1 MQLTPVS
8 IRLILR
14 WTEYAYAA
22 TLLFFLTQGPVLSM
36 WFASEQQNARPAL
49 APQIATYF
57 LVQIPALVLVSRQ
70 KFTLRDVWGPLGLLA
85 ILCMWLTATT
95 LWATNGQHS
104 AVESVSLMMTFVCG
118 VYFAKRFTLNEKLT
132 IIVVA
137 MQPGLLLSRYAIAH
151 DWDFST
157 SIEGFW
163 VGIYFNR
170 NSLAPV
176 AMVSVVS
183 ALALLYVVYL
193 NKADRFRIYKLC
205 ILADITIFGFV
216 IVLRT
221 HSNTPFGGLI
231 AFVAVFAFWEVLRKS
246 PLRKQLNNVKQ
257 IRKVHSG
264 FIALVVMCSWFAI
277 QFQSKVLR
285 AFGET
290 VDFNGR
296 SEIWK
301 YSWNGF
307 LDRPLLGWGWMSAWR
322 SWAFMRMD
330 FWWTVEGVMWSHN
343 AYLDVLLGGGLFAV
357 AVLASAVVWGTY
369 RLIPTQI
376 ENPINSWPIA
386 FVFFYLAMCTQE
398 SFIIGNHFLWMLF
411 VAVITSGMATET
423 QPNQSLA
430 A

>member
-170 NSLAPV
+170 NSFAPV

-193 NKADRFRIYKLC
+193 NKAGRFRIYKLC
-205 ILADITIFGFV
+205 ILADIVIFGLV
-216 IVLRT
+216 VAIRT
-221 HSNTPFGGLI
+221 RSNTPFGGLI
-231 AFVAVFAFWEVLRKS
+231 VFATVLAFWEVLRKS
-246 PLRKQLNNVKQ
+246 LLRNQLNNVKQ
-257 IRKVHSG
+257 NRKVFSG
-264 FIALVVMCSWFAI
+264 FIALATVCSLLSI
-277 QFQSKVLR
+277 QFQSKVLQV
-285 AFGET
+285 FGET
-290 VDFNGR
+290 VSFNGR

-330 FWWTVEGVMWSHN
+330 LWWTVEGVMWSHN
-343 AYLDVLLGGGLFAV
+343 AYLDVLLGGGVLAV
-357 AVLASAVVWGTY
+357 VLLVAAVLWGVY
-369 RLIPTQI
+369 RLVPTEI
-376 ENPINSWPIA
+376 ENPIGSWPIA

-411 VAVITSGMATET
+411 VAVITSGIATET
-423 QPNQSLA
+423 QPNQSLVV
-430 A
+430 

>member
-22 TLLFFLTQGPVLSM
+22 TLLFFLTQGPVLSI
-36 WFASEQQNARPAL
+36 WFASEQQNGRSVL

-57 LVQIPALVLVSRQ
+57 VVQIPALVLVSRQ
-70 KFTLRDVWGPLGLLA
+70 KFTLRDVRGPLGLLA
-85 ILCMWLTATT
+85 VFCIWLTATT

-104 AVESVSLMMTFVCG
+104 AVESVSLMTTFMCG
-118 VYFAKRFTLNEKLT
+118 VYFAKRFTLIEKLT
-132 IIVVA
+132 VVVVA
-137 MQPGLLLSRYAIAH
+137 MQPGLILSRYAIAH
-151 DWDFST
+151 NWNYSRST
-157 SIEGFW
+157 EGFW
-163 VGIYFNR
+163 TGIYFNR

-176 AMVSVVS
+176 AMVSVIS

-193 NKADRFRIYKLC
+193 KKTDKFRIYKLC
-205 ILADITIFGFV
+205 LLADVVVFGLV
-216 IVLRT
+216 VAIRT
-221 HSNTPFGGLI
+221 RSNTPFGGLI
-231 AFVAVFAFWEVLRKS
+231 AFAAVFAFWEVLRKS
-246 PLRKQLNNVKQ
+246 PLINQLNSVKQ
-257 IRKVHSG
+257 IRKVYSG
-264 FIALVVMCSWFAI
+264 FTALVAICSLLAI
-277 QFQSKVLR
+277 QFQSKVLQ

-322 SWAFMRMD
+322 SWAFMKMD
-330 FWWTVEGVMWSHN
+330 LWWTVEGVMWSHN
-343 AYLDVLLGGGLFAV
+343 AYLDVLLGGG
-357 AVLASAVVWGTY
+357 VLAVVILVAAVIWGVY
-369 RLIPTQI
+369 RLVPTDI
-376 ENPINSWPIA
+376 ENPIGSWPIA

-411 VAVITSGMATET
+411 VAILTSTTTTAT
-423 QPNQSLA
+423 QPDQSLTV
-430 A
+430 

>member
-8 IRLILR
+8 IRSILR

-22 TLLFFLTQGPVLSM
+22 ALILFLTQGPVLSLL
-36 WFASEQQNARPAL
+36 FASEQQNARPAL
-49 APQIATYF
+49 APQLALYF
-57 LVQIPALVLVSRQ
+57 AVQIPALVLVSRQ
-70 KFTLRDVWGPLGLLA
+70 RFTLHDARGPLGLLA
-85 ILCMWLTATT
+85 MLCIWLTATT

-104 AVESVSLMMTFVCG
+104 AVESVSLLTTFICG
-118 VYFAKRFTLNEKLT
+118 VYFAKRFTLIEKLT
-132 IIVVA
+132 VIVVA
-137 MQPGLLLSRYAIAH
+137 MQPGLILSRYAIAH
-151 DWDFST
+151 DWDLST

-176 AMVSVVS
+176 AIVSVIS

-193 NKADRFRIYKLC
+193 KKTDHFRIYKLC
-205 ILADITIFGFV
+205 ILVDIVIFGLV
-216 IVLRT
+216 IVIRT
-221 HSNTPFGGLI
+221 RSNTPFGGLI
-231 AFVAVFAFWEVLRKS
+231 AFAAAVAFWEVLRKS
-246 PLRKQLNNVKQ
+246 SLMNQFNIAKQLRKVYL
-257 IRKVHSG
+257 G
-264 FIALVVMCSWFAI
+264 FIALVVACSLLAI
-277 QFQSKVLR
+277 QFQSKVLQ

-322 SWAFMRMD
+322 SWAFMKMD
-330 FWWTVEGVMWSHN
+330 LWWTVEGVSWSHN
-343 AYLDVLLGGGLFAV
+343 AYLDVLLGGGVFAV
-357 AVLASAVVWGTY
+357 MGFVIAVLWGVY
-369 RLIPTQI
+369 RLVPVDV
-376 ENPINSWPIA
+376 ENPIESWSMG

-411 VAVITSGMATET
+411 VAILTSTTTNAK
-423 QPNQSLA
+423 QPDQSLTA
-430 A
+430 

>member
-205 ILADITIFGFV
+205 ILADIMIFGFV

-221 HSNTPFGGLI
+221 RSNTPFGGLI

-246 PLRKQLNNVKQ
+246 PLRKQLNHVKQ

-357 AVLASAVVWGTY
+357 AVLAAAVVWGTY

>member
-8 IRLILR
+8 IRSILR

-49 APQIATYF
+49 APQLATYF
-57 LVQIPALVLVSRQ
+57 VVQIPALVLVSRQ
-70 KFTLRDVWGPLGLLA
+70 KFTLRDLQGPLGLLA
-85 ILCMWLTATT
+85 LLCIWLTATT

-104 AVESVSLMMTFVCG
+104 AVESVSLMTTFVCG
-118 VYFAKRFTLNEKLT
+118 VYFAKRFSLLEKLT
-132 IIVVA
+132 VVVVA

-151 DWDFST
+151 NWNLST

-176 AMVSVVS
+176 AMVSVIS
-183 ALALLYVVYL
+183 ALALLCVVYL
-193 NKADRFRIYKLC
+193 KKTDPFRIYKLC
-205 ILADITIFGFV
+205 ILADIVVFGFV
-216 IVLRT
+216 VVLRT
-221 HSNTPFGGLI
+221 HSNTPVGGLI
-231 AFVAVFAFWEVLRKS
+231 AFGAVVLFWEALRRSSLKS
-246 PLRKQLNNVKQ
+246 YLGNTKQTRSVYAA
-257 IRKVHSG
+257 
-264 FIALVVMCSWFAI
+264 FIALVAVGSWCAI
-277 QFQSKVLR
+277 QFQSKVLQL
-285 AFGET
+285 FGET

-322 SWAFMRMD
+322 SWAFMKMD
-330 FWWTVEGVMWSHN
+330 LWWTVEGVMWSHN
-343 AYLDVLLGGGLFAV
+343 AYLDVLLGGGVLAV
-357 AVLASAVVWGTY
+357 AILVAAVIWGVY
-369 RLIPTQI
+369 RLVPTDI
-376 ENPINSWPIA
+376 ENPIGSWPIA

-411 VAVITSGMATET
+411 VAVLTSTATTAT
-423 QPNQSLA
+423 QPDQSLTV
-430 A
+430 

>member
-8 IRLILR
+8 IRSIFR

-36 WFASEQQNARPAL
+36 WLASEQENGRPAL
-49 APQIATYF
+49 ASQLATYF
-57 LVQIPALVLVSRQ
+57 VVQIPALVLVSRQ
-70 KFTLRDVWGPLGLLA
+70 KFTLRDVCGPLGLLA
-85 ILCMWLTATT
+85 IFCIWLTATT

-104 AVESVSLMMTFVCG
+104 AVESVSLLTTFICG
-118 VYFAKRFTLNEKLT
+118 VYFAKRFTLIEKLT
-132 IIVVA
+132 IVVVA

-151 DWDFST
+151 DWDLST

-176 AMVSVVS
+176 AMVSVIS

-193 NKADRFRIYKLC
+193 TKSDRFRIYKLC
-205 ILADITIFGFV
+205 ILADIVIFGFV
-216 IVLRT
+216 VVLRT
-221 HSNTPFGGLI
+221 HSNTPIGGLI
-231 AFVAVFAFWEVLRKS
+231 AFGAVILFWEALRHSSLKS
-246 PLRKQLNNVKQ
+246 LLGNFKQARSVYA
-257 IRKVHSG
+257 V
-264 FIALVVMCSWFAI
+264 FIALVVVCSWGAI
-277 QFQSKVLR
+277 QFQSKVLQ

-290 VDFNGR
+290 VTFNGR

-322 SWAFMRMD
+322 SWAFMKMD
-330 FWWTVEGVMWSHN
+330 LWWTVEGVMWSHN
-343 AYLDVLLGGGLFAV
+343 AYLDVLLGGGVFAV
-357 AVLASAVVWGTY
+357 GVLVAAVIWGVY
-369 RLIPTQI
+369 RLVPTDT
-376 ENPINSWPIA
+376 ENPIGSWPIA
-386 FVFFYLAMCTQE
+386 FVFFYLAVCTQE

-411 VAVITSGMATET
+411 VALLTSTTTTAT
-423 QPNQSLA
+423 QPNQSLTV
-430 A
+430 

>member
-8 IRLILR
+8 IRSIFR

-36 WFASEQQNARPAL
+36 WLASEQENGRPAL
-49 APQIATYF
+49 ASQLATYF
-57 LVQIPALVLVSRQ
+57 VVQIPALVLVSRQ
-70 KFTLRDVWGPLGLLA
+70 KFTLRDVRGPLGLLA
-85 ILCMWLTATT
+85 VFCIWLTATT

-104 AVESVSLMMTFVCG
+104 AVESVSLLTTFICG
-118 VYFAKRFTLNEKLT
+118 VYFAKRFTLIEKLT
-132 IIVVA
+132 IVVVA

-151 DWDFST
+151 DWDLST

-176 AMVSVVS
+176 AMVSVIS

-193 NKADRFRIYKLC
+193 TKTDRFRIYKLC
-205 ILADITIFGFV
+205 ILADIVIFGFV
-216 IVLRT
+216 VVLRT
-221 HSNTPFGGLI
+221 HSNTPIGGLI
-231 AFVAVFAFWEVLRKS
+231 AFGAVILFWEALRHS
-246 PLRKQLNNVKQ
+246 SLNGLLGNFKQTRSVYA
-257 IRKVHSG
+257 V
-264 FIALVVMCSWFAI
+264 FIALVVVCSWGAI
-277 QFQSKVLR
+277 QFQSKVLQ

-290 VDFNGR
+290 VTFNGR

-322 SWAFMRMD
+322 SWAFMKMD
-330 FWWTVEGVMWSHN
+330 LWWTIEGVMWSHN
-343 AYLDVLLGGGLFAV
+343 AYLDVLLGGGVFAV
-357 AVLASAVVWGTY
+357 GVFAAAVVLGVY
-369 RLIPTQI
+369 RLVPTDT
-376 ENPINSWPIA
+376 ENPIGSWPIA
-386 FVFFYLAMCTQE
+386 FVFFYLAVCTQE

-411 VAVITSGMATET
+411 IALLTSTATTAT
-423 QPNQSLA
+423 QPNQSLTV
-430 A
+430 

>member
-8 IRLILR
+8 IRSIFR

-36 WFASEQQNARPAL
+36 WLASEQENGRPAL
-49 APQIATYF
+49 ASQLATYF
-57 LVQIPALVLVSRQ
+57 VVQIPALVLVSRQ
-70 KFTLRDVWGPLGLLA
+70 KFTLRDVRGPLGLLA
-85 ILCMWLTATT
+85 VFCIWLTATT

-104 AVESVSLMMTFVCG
+104 AVESVSLLTTFICG
-118 VYFAKRFTLNEKLT
+118 VYFAKRFTLIEKLT
-132 IIVVA
+132 IVVVA

-151 DWDFST
+151 DWDLST

-176 AMVSVVS
+176 AMVSVIS

-193 NKADRFRIYKLC
+193 TKTDRFRIYKLC
-205 ILADITIFGFV
+205 ILADIVIFGFV
-216 IVLRT
+216 VVLRT
-221 HSNTPFGGLI
+221 HSNTPIGGLI
-231 AFVAVFAFWEVLRKS
+231 AFGAVILFWGALRHSSLKSLLVNIKQTRSVYAVFT
-246 PLRKQLNNVKQ
+246 
-257 IRKVHSG
+257 
-264 FIALVVMCSWFAI
+264 ALVVVCSWGAI
-277 QFQSKVLR
+277 QFQSKVLQ

-290 VDFNGR
+290 VTFNGR

-322 SWAFMRMD
+322 SWAFMKMD
-330 FWWTVEGVMWSHN
+330 LWWTVEGVMWSHN
-343 AYLDVLLGGGLFAV
+343 AYLDVLLGGGVFAVGVFAV
-357 AVLASAVVWGTY
+357 AVIWGVY
-369 RLIPTQI
+369 RLVPTDT
-376 ENPINSWPIA
+376 ENPIGSWPIA

-411 VAVITSGMATET
+411 VALLTSTTTIAT
-423 QPNQSLA
+423 QPNQSLTV
-430 A
+430 

>member
-1 MQLTPVS
+1 M
-8 IRLILR
+8 
-14 WTEYAYAA
+14 
-22 TLLFFLTQGPVLSM
+22 
-36 WFASEQQNARPAL
+36 
-49 APQIATYF
+49 
-57 LVQIPALVLVSRQ
+57 
-70 KFTLRDVWGPLGLLA
+70 
-85 ILCMWLTATT
+85 
-95 LWATNGQHS
+95 
-104 AVESVSLMMTFVCG
+104 CG
-118 VYFAKRFTLNEKLT
+118 VYFAKRFTLIEKLT
-132 IIVVA
+132 IIVAA

-151 DWDFST
+151 DWNFARSG
-157 SIEGFW
+157 EGFW

-176 AMVSVVS
+176 AMVSIIS
-183 ALALLYVVYL
+183 AAALLYVVY
-193 NKADRFRIYKLC
+193 NRKNDTWRIYKLC
-205 ILADITIFGFV
+205 LLADIVILGFV
-216 IVLRT
+216 VAVRT
-221 HSNTPFGGLI
+221 HSNTPFGGLAAFI
-231 AFVAVFAFWEVLRKS
+231 AVLVFWEILRKS
-246 PLRKQLNNVKQ
+246 PLKSCLSVASQAKMVY
-257 IRKVHSG
+257 SG
-264 FIALVVMCSWFAI
+264 FVSLALICSWLAI
-277 QFQSKVLR
+277 RFQSKVLQ

-290 VDFNGR
+290 VSFNGR

-307 LDRPLLGWGWMSAWR
+307 LEKPIFGWGWLSAWR

-357 AVLASAVVWGTY
+357 AVLAAAVVWGSY
-369 RLIPTQI
+369 RLIPSQI

>member
-8 IRLILR
+8 IRSIFR

-36 WFASEQQNARPAL
+36 WLASEQENGRPAL
-49 APQIATYF
+49 APQLATYF
-57 LVQIPALVLVSRQ
+57 VVQIPALVLVSRQ
-70 KFTLRDVWGPLGLLA
+70 KFTLRDVRGPLGLLA
-85 ILCMWLTATT
+85 MFCIWLTATT

-104 AVESVSLMMTFVCG
+104 AVESVSLLTTFICG
-118 VYFAKRFTLNEKLT
+118 VYFAKRFTLIEKLT
-132 IIVVA
+132 VVVVA

-151 DWDFST
+151 DWDLST

-176 AMVSVVS
+176 AMVSVIS

-193 NKADRFRIYKLC
+193 TKTDRFRIYKLC
-205 ILADITIFGFV
+205 ILADIVIFGFV
-216 IVLRT
+216 VVLRT
-221 HSNTPFGGLI
+221 HSNTPIGGLI
-231 AFVAVFAFWEVLRKS
+231 AFGAVVLFWEALRHSSLKSLLGNLKQTRSVFAVFT
-246 PLRKQLNNVKQ
+246 
-257 IRKVHSG
+257 
-264 FIALVVMCSWFAI
+264 ALVVACSWGAI
-277 QFQSKVLR
+277 QFQSKVLQ

-290 VDFNGR
+290 VTFNGR

-322 SWAFMRMD
+322 SWAFMKMD
-330 FWWTVEGVMWSHN
+330 LWWTVEGVMWSHN
-343 AYLDVLLGGGLFAV
+343 AYLDVLLGGGVFAV
-357 AVLASAVVWGTY
+357 GVFAAAVVWGVY
-369 RLIPTQI
+369 RLVPTDT
-376 ENPINSWPIA
+376 ENPIGSWPIA
-386 FVFFYLAMCTQE
+386 FVFFYLAVCTQE

-411 VAVITSGMATET
+411 VALLTSTTTTAT
-423 QPNQSLA
+423 QPNQSLTV
-430 A
+430 

>member
-8 IRLILR
+8 IRSILR

-36 WFASEQQNARPAL
+36 WFASEQQNGRSAL

-57 LVQIPALVLVSRQ
+57 VVQIPALVLVSRQ
-70 KFTLRDVWGPLGLLA
+70 KFTLRDVRGPLGLLA
-85 ILCMWLTATT
+85 VFCIWLTATT

-104 AVESVSLMMTFVCG
+104 AVESVSLMTTFVCG
-118 VYFAKRFTLNEKLT
+118 VYFAKRFTLIEKLT
-132 IIVVA
+132 VVVVA
-137 MQPGLLLSRYAIAH
+137 MQPGLILSRYAIAH
-151 DWDFST
+151 NWNYSRST
-157 SIEGFW
+157 EGFW
-163 VGIYFNR
+163 TGIYFNR

-176 AMVSVVS
+176 AMVSVIS

-193 NKADRFRIYKLC
+193 RKIDKFRIYKLC
-205 ILADITIFGFV
+205 LLADVVVFGLV
-216 IVLRT
+216 VAIRT
-221 HSNTPFGGLI
+221 RSNTPFGGLI
-231 AFVAVFAFWEVLRKS
+231 AFAAVFAFWEVLRKS
-246 PLRKQLNNVKQ
+246 PLRNQLNSVKQ
-257 IRKVHSG
+257 IRKVYSG
-264 FIALVVMCSWFAI
+264 FIALVAICSLLAI
-277 QFQSKVLR
+277 QFQSKVLQ

-322 SWAFMRMD
+322 SWAFMKMD
-330 FWWTVEGVMWSHN
+330 LWWTVEGVTWSHN
-343 AYLDVLLGGGLFAV
+343 AYLDVLLGGG
-357 AVLASAVVWGTY
+357 VLAVGLLVAAVIWGVY
-369 RLIPTQI
+369 RLVPTDTG
-376 ENPINSWPIA
+376 NPIDSWSIA

-411 VAVITSGMATET
+411 VAVLTSTTTIATE
-423 QPNQSLA
+423 PDQSLTV
-430 A
+430 